1 MWNKKRNIKIISSR
15 GFTLIEILVVV
26 AIIAVL
32 ASIVI
37 VGLSG
42 FRSRGRDA
50 RRVSDLRTVQNVLEL
65 YYAKNRTYPALGST
79 PAWSDLSTA
88 LAGPSA
94 GLGVSMIPSDPLPG
108 GFYGYCSYGTDQHYV
123 LGTTLEQTD
132 AQVQTDSYKGTDCNP
147 GGLNCSGGGL
157 IYCIQF

>member
-1 MWNKKRNIKIISSR
+1 MWNKKINIKRISSR

-65 YYAKNRTYPALGST
+65 YYAKNRTYPSLGST
-79 PAWSDLSTA
+79 PAWSDIVTA
-88 LAGPSA
+88 LAGPGA
-94 GLGVSMIPSDPLPG
+94 GLGVSNIPSDPLPG
-108 GFYGYCSYGTDQHYV
+108 KAYGYCSYGSDQHYV
-123 LGTTLEQTD
+123 LEATLEQVD
-132 AQVQTDSYKGTDCNP
+132 AQVGRDSYKGVDCSP
-147 GGLNCSGGGL
+147 GGVSCSSGEL
-157 IYCIQF
+157 VYCIQF